1 MRGWWRLTIFA
12 AVTVAILWVMR
23 TPSPPT
29 PLEPVR
35 DAVPVSAELGTE
47 FDPGRCGSF
56 TCRVV
61 WDGPPPI
68 VPPLSMFQAKTRP
81 GGKMELPNPNA
92 PRIGPGKGVADA
104 IVYLRGVDLKKSRA
118 WRLPP
123 VSVEVNATDMYVH
136 AGETTGRFGVV
147 RRGESVQLISRE
159 PSVHGIRGRGGD
171 FFTQMLFV
179 PNTPVSRRFSHAGIV
194 ELSSGSWYFWM
205 RGYLVVSDHPYV
217 GITDTNG
224 IVRFAD
230 VPEGEYEVACWK
242 ANWHIAEIE
251 RDPEWIFQTGIV
263 FQPPVEQVQKA
274 KVVAKAESPPLIF
287 MLNAARFAPA
297 KR

>member
-1 MRGWWRLTIFA
+1 MRGWWRLAIFA
-12 AVTVAILWVMR
+12 AITVAILWVMR

-29 PLEPVR
+29 PLEPIR
-35 DAVPVSAELGTE
+35 DAIPVSAELATE
-47 FDPGRCGSF
+47 FNPQECGSF

-61 WDGPPPI
+61 WDGSPPT

-92 PRIGPGKGVADA
+92 PLIGQGNGLADT
-104 IVYLRGVDLKKSRA
+104 IVFLRGVDLKKSRP
-118 WRLPP
+118 WTLSP
-123 VSVEVNATDMYVH
+123 VSVEVNATDMIVH
-136 AGETTGRFGVV
+136 AGETVGRFGVV
-147 RRGESVQLISRE
+147 RRGETVQLVSRE

-171 FFTQMLFV
+171 FFSQMLFA
-179 PNTPVSRRFSHAGIV
+179 PNAPVNRRFSDPGIV

-217 GITDTNG
+217 GITDMNG
-224 IVRFAD
+224 MVRFAD
-230 VPEGEYEVACWK
+230 VPVGEYEVVCWK

-251 RDPEWIFQTGIV
+251 RDPEWIFQTGII
-263 FQPPVEQVQKA
+263 FQPPVVQAQKTTVSKREGA
-274 KVVAKAESPPLIF
+274 PVIF
-287 MLNAARFAPA
+287 HLNAAQFAPA

>member
-12 AVTVAILWVMR
+12 AVTIGLLWVMR

-29 PLEPVR
+29 PLEAVREAAPV
-35 DAVPVSAELGTE
+35 AAELGKE
-47 FDPGRCGSF
+47 FNPAQCR
-56 TCRVV
+56 TLTVRVV
-61 WDGPPPI
+61 WEGPSPN

-92 PRIGPGKGVADA
+92 PRIGQRNGLADA
-104 IVYLRGVDLKKSRA
+104 IVYLRNVDLKKSRQ
-118 WRLPP
+118 WDLPP
-123 VSVEVNATDMYVH
+123 VSVEVNAADMVVH
-136 AGETTGRFGVV
+136 SGETWSRFGVV
-147 RRGESVQLISRE
+147 RRGETAQLLSRE

-179 PNTPVSRRFSHAGIV
+179 PNAPVNRRFSDAGIV
-194 ELSSGSWYFWM
+194 ELSSGSWYYWM
-205 RGYLVVSDHPYV
+205 RGYLVVSDHPYA
-217 GITDTNG
+217 GLTDANG
-224 IVRFAD
+224 MVRMAK
-230 VPEGEYEVACWK
+230 VPEGEYEVVCWK

-263 FQPPVEQVQKA
+263 FQPPVEVRQKL
-274 KVVAKAESPPLIF
+274 KVVARESTPVVF
-287 MLNAARFAPA
+287 TLNAAQFESA